1 MVVVTEQQEE
11 QTGME
16 SSVSEDESCKE
27 ELNTIVTTTSQRKDS
42 LKSNKRTI
50 ASYREIL
57 KTHIEEGES
66 LENEV
71 KHLTVRMQEIQDTC
85 TNFVPQDCCQV
96 CI

>member
-1 MVVVTEQQEE
+1 MVAVTEQQEE

-16 SSVSEDESCKE
+16 SSVFEDESCKE
-27 ELNTIVTTTSQRKDS
+27 ELNTIITTTSQRKDS
-42 LKSNKRTI
+42 LKNKKRTI

-57 KTHIEEGES
+57 QTHIEEGES

-71 KHLTVRMQEIQDTC
+71 KRLTVRMQEIQDTC